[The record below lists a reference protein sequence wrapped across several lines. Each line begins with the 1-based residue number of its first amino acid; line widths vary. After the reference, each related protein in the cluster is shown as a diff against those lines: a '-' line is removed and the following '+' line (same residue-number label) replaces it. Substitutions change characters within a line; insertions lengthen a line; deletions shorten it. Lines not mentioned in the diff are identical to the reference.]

1 VKKFVVLIYFKLLN
15 LPAGCQLMVAASS
28 NSIQEK
34 VEIISDKEETEKII
48 SAVLSRAKNCIN
60 VCLDKTTS
68 TGESGI
74 DSYQNG
80 LSDAANRGVTVRYL
94 TKITKENIEYC
105 KDLLQKAHVYHIDT
119 IKGNFVVTD
128 SEYIANVPAKEKQL
142 VTQLIYSNSKQIV
155 EQHQFLFEVLCE
167 KGISAF
173 QRIKEIEEVFFAER
187 TKVIHGEEQIV
198 NTIIAWQYN
207 AQKSWNLCV
216 DSAIPSFS
224 MSKQIR
230 KGYRDAKARGVEIK
244 YITEI
249 TKDNL
254 EYCKEVMNFAQVRH
268 LGGLVGNF
276 AVSEKE
282 YLGEGISKYFFSH
295 LIYSNRKELVEQ
307 QNYLFDSLWNNAIP
321 VEDRIKEIEH
331 GIKPEETRILSDPI
345 GIQQLFLDLIKS
357 AISEISLIIATPNAF
372 HRNQKIGVINLLRK
386 AAEERDVKVNI
397 VVPKYEES
405 NPTTLNRIEGKVE
418 KVATEEQENFYHD
431 NSSFINIEEL
441 STISPNFHVKRN
453 VPYIRQTSSI
463 KSTFLI
469 IDRASSLILDLA
481 DDAKENLI
489 DAVSFATY
497 SSNKSRT
504 QSYSFVFD
512 TIWRQ
517 ADVYEQ
523 LEVKTTELE
532 KVSKELFAAYEQ
544 LKFHDAMQKEFIN
557 TAAHELR
564 TPAQAICGY
573 AEMLEEWPERNLE
586 YEKAISRNAGRLYRL
601 TTDILDVARIE
612 SQTLKLDKSK
622 FDLNV
627 KINHVI
633 SDIANTPP
641 ITDSSKM
648 KNVKLNF
655 EPKDS
660 IIVFADKLRI
670 FQVISNLLNNAR
682 KFTESGSITITAER
696 RDHLNEAVVTITD
709 TGRGIDPE
717 ILSRI
722 FLKFTTKSETGTGLG
737 LFISKSI
744 VEAHGGKIWA
754 YNNPDGHGATFT
766 FTLPLGS

>member
-1 VKKFVVLIYFKLLN
+1 
-15 LPAGCQLMVAASS
+15 
-28 NSIQEK
+28 
-34 VEIISDKEETEKII
+34 
-48 SAVLSRAKNCIN
+48 
-60 VCLDKTTS
+60 
-68 TGESGI
+68 
-74 DSYQNG
+74 
-80 LSDAANRGVTVRYL
+80 
-94 TKITKENIEYC
+94 
-105 KDLLQKAHVYHIDT
+105 
-119 IKGNFVVTD
+119 
-128 SEYIANVPAKEKQL
+128 
-142 VTQLIYSNSKQIV
+142 
-155 EQHQFLFEVLCE
+155 
-167 KGISAF
+167 
-173 QRIKEIEEVFFAER
+173 
-187 TKVIHGEEQIV
+187 
-198 NTIIAWQYN
+198 
-207 AQKSWNLCV
+207 
-216 DSAIPSFS
+216 
-224 MSKQIR
+224 
-230 KGYRDAKARGVEIK
+230 
-244 YITEI
+244 
-249 TKDNL
+249 
-254 EYCKEVMNFAQVRH
+254 
-268 LGGLVGNF
+268 
-276 AVSEKE
+276 
-282 YLGEGISKYFFSH
+282 
-295 LIYSNRKELVEQ
+295 
-307 QNYLFDSLWNNAIP
+307 
-321 VEDRIKEIEH
+321 
-331 GIKPEETRILSDPI
+331 
-345 GIQQLFLDLIKS
+345 
-357 AISEISLIIATPNAF
+357 
-372 HRNQKIGVINLLRK
+372 
-386 AAEERDVKVNI
+386 
-397 VVPKYEES
+397 
-405 NPTTLNRIEGKVE
+405 
-418 KVATEEQENFYHD
+418 
-431 NSSFINIEEL
+431 
-441 STISPNFHVKRN
+441 

-469 IDRASSLILDLA
+469 MDRASSLILDLA
-481 DDAKENLI
+481 DDAKENLV

-544 LKFHDAMQKEFIN
+544 LKLHDAMQKEFIN

-573 AEMLEEWPERNLE
+573 AEMLEEWPDRNLE

-660 IIVFADKLRI
+660 IVVFADKLRI

-682 KFTESGSITITAER
+682 KFTESGSITITPER

-754 YNNPDGHGATFT
+754 YNNSDGHGATFT